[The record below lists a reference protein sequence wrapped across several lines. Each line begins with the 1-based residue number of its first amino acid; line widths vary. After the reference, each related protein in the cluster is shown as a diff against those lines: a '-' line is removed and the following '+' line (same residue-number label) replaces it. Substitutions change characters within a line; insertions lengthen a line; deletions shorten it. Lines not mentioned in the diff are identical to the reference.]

1 MRNLITKVSGCAA
14 TIMSPMARVLE
25 PQWGSKEIKSGQTHA
40 QASWDQV
47 GVRYLWW
54 WEATTAGEPQHA

>member
-1 MRNLITKVSGCAA
+1 
-14 TIMSPMARVLE
+14 MSPMPRILE
-25 PQWGSKEIKSGQTHA
+25 PQWGSKEIKLGQTHA
-40 QASWDQV
+40 QAIWDQV